1 MWTLMCLTEGQVADC
16 VAPNWP
22 PGNLKPAFHMQI
34 SEEEKFKIGKS
45 LKVQVGQGMNGETVR
60 SCFCIFT

>member
-45 LKVQVGQGMNGETVR
+45 LKVQVGKGMNGETVR